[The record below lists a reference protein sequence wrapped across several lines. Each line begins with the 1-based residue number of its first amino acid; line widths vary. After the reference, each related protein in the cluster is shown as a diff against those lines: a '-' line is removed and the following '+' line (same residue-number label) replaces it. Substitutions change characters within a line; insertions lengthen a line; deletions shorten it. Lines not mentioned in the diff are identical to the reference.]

1 LFFFLGLLPKH
12 PHKVFFAFLPLCSS
26 VCIFFIMTWNG
37 VIIDSGGRRQWPH
50 ESRSAGA
57 CTAPFSSVR
66 TLATPGIRNTAPTP
80 NVARQ
85 VRRQASVAGCK
96 GKKTVA
102 IFRDPTMSVGFRSGA
117 GKTPVTGAGRALQ
130 SPMRYKRT
138 HPRKHRKIHQLRALS
153 PKVRY
158 KIA

>member
-1 LFFFLGLLPKH
+1 MFFFLGLLPKH
-12 PHKVFFAFLPLCSS
+12 PHKVFFGFISKLSS
-26 VCIFFIMTWNG
+26 VCVLFIMTWIV

-50 ESRSAGA
+50 KSKSAGA

-66 TLATPGIRNTAPTP
+66 TLATPGIKNSVPTP
-80 NVARQ
+80 NVARLA
-85 VRRQASVAGCK
+85 RRQASAAGSK
-96 GKKTVA
+96 GKKTAA

-117 GKTPVTGAGRALQ
+117 GKTPVTGAQRPLQ
-130 SPMRYKRT
+130 SPLRYKMSY
-138 HPRKHRKIHQLRALS
+138 PRKRRKIRCLRPLF